1 MPGTQ
6 ATSHDVTIDHRLR
19 GLEIAR
25 RRSLWALADL
35 QPGDARAE
43 MMLAKLEEIDQA
55 LQSVVGGDQLSAQE
69 LVDVVTTKL
78 HNGVQLVVEDS
89 IPEPWLQRF
98 RAASVG
104 STRLAEGP
112 YLRDFE
118 KFVEMWLQELAHL
131 NAHRAHRSRTR
142 SQ

>member
-1 MPGTQ
+1 M
-6 ATSHDVTIDHRLR
+6 TIDHRLR
-19 GLEIAR
+19 DLEIGR
-25 RRSLWALADL
+25 RRALWALADL
-35 QPGDARAE
+35 QPGDARAARV
-43 MMLAKLEEIDQA
+43 LADLEEVDWA
-55 LQSVVGGDQLSAQE
+55 LQSVVVDHQLSPQE
-69 LVDVVTTKL
+69 LADIVITKL
-78 HNGVQLVVEDS
+78 HNDVQLVVEAS

-118 KFVEMWLQELAHL
+118 KFVAVWHHELAHL
-131 NAHRAHRSRTR
+131 NAHRAHGSRKR

>member
-1 MPGTQ
+1 M
-6 ATSHDVTIDHRLR
+6 TIDHRLR
-19 GLEIAR
+19 SLEIAR
-25 RRSLWALADL
+25 RRALWALADL

-43 MMLAKLEEIDQA
+43 EVLAELDEVDQA
-55 LQSVVGGDQLSAQE
+55 LQGVMGGDQLFAQE

-98 RAASVG
+98 QAASVG
-104 STRLAEGP
+104 ATRLAEGP

-118 KFVEMWLQELAHL
+118 KFVAVWHQELEHL
-131 NAHRAHRSRTR
+131 SAHRSKR
-142 SQ
+142 SR

>member
-1 MPGTQ
+1 M
-6 ATSHDVTIDHRLR
+6 TIDHRLR
-19 GLEIAR
+19 SLEIAR
-25 RRSLWALADL
+25 RRTLWALADL

-43 MMLAKLEEIDQA
+43 KFLAELDKVDQG
-55 LQSVVGGDQLSAQE
+55 LQDIVSGDQLSAQE

-78 HNGVQLVVEDS
+78 HNGVQLVVKDS

-98 RAASVG
+98 QAASVG

-118 KFVEMWLQELAHL
+118 KFVAVWHQVLEHL
-131 NAHRAHRSRTR
+131 SAHRSKR
-142 SQ
+142 SR

>member
-1 MPGTQ
+1 M
-6 ATSHDVTIDHRLR
+6 TIDHRHR
-19 GLEIAR
+19 SLEIAR
-25 RRSLWALADL
+25 RRALWALADL

-43 MMLAKLEEIDQA
+43 KVLAELDEVDQA
-55 LQSVVGGDQLSAQE
+55 LQGVVGNDQLSAQE

-78 HNGVQLVVEDS
+78 HNGVQLVVENS

-98 RAASVG
+98 QAASVG

-118 KFVEMWLQELAHL
+118 KFVAVWHREIEHL
-131 NAHRAHRSRTR
+131 SAHRSKR
-142 SQ
+142 SR

>member
-1 MPGTQ
+1 
-6 ATSHDVTIDHRLR
+6 VTIDHRLR
-19 GLEIAR
+19 SLEIAR
-25 RRSLWALADL
+25 RRALWALADL

-43 MMLAKLEEIDQA
+43 KVLTELNEVEQG
-55 LQSVVGGDQLSAQE
+55 LQGGVSGDQLSAQE
-69 LVDVVTTKL
+69 LVDVINTKL

-98 RAASVG
+98 QAASVG

-118 KFVEMWLQELAHL
+118 KFVAVWQQELEHL
-131 NAHRAHRSRTR
+131 SIHRAHRSSAR

>member
-1 MPGTQ
+1 M
-6 ATSHDVTIDHRLR
+6 TIDHRLR
-19 GLEIAR
+19 SLEIAR
-25 RRSLWALADL
+25 RRALWVLADL

-43 MMLAKLEEIDQA
+43 KVLAELDEVDQG
-55 LQSVVGGDQLSAQE
+55 LQDIVSGDQLSAQE
-69 LVDVVTTKL
+69 LVDLITKKL

-98 RAASVG
+98 QAASVG

-118 KFVEMWLQELAHL
+118 KFVELWHQELEHL
-131 NAHRAHRSRTR
+131 NAHRAHRSSTR

>member
-1 MPGTQ
+1 M
-6 ATSHDVTIDHRLR
+6 TIDHRLR
-19 GLEIAR
+19 GLEITR
-25 RRSLWALADL
+25 RRALWALADL

-43 MMLAKLEEIDQA
+43 TVLAELEKVDRA
-55 LQSVVGGDQLSAQE
+55 LQGGVGENQLSPQE
-69 LVDVVTTKL
+69 LVDVVITKL

-89 IPEPWLQRF
+89 VPEPWLHRF

-118 KFVEMWLQELAHL
+118 KFVAVWQQELAHL
-131 NAHRAHRSRTR
+131 NAHRAHRSTERP
-142 SQ
+142 Q

>member
-1 MPGTQ
+1 MTN
-6 ATSHDVTIDHRLR
+6 DHRLR
-19 GLEIAR
+19 SLEIAR
-25 RRSLWALADL
+25 RRALWALADL

-43 MMLAKLEEIDQA
+43 KVLAELDEVDQG
-55 LQSVVGGDQLSAQE
+55 LQGVEGGDQLSAQE

-78 HNGVQLVVEDS
+78 HNGVQLVVENS

-98 RAASVG
+98 HAASVG

-118 KFVEMWLQELAHL
+118 KFVVVWHREIEHL
-131 NAHRAHRSRTR
+131 SAHRSKRLR
-142 SQ
+142 

>member
-1 MPGTQ
+1 M
-6 ATSHDVTIDHRLR
+6 TIHHRLR
-19 GLEIAR
+19 SLEIAR
-25 RRSLWALADL
+25 RRALWALADL

-43 MMLAKLEEIDQA
+43 KVLAELDEVDQA
-55 LQSVVGGDQLSAQE
+55 LQGVVCGDQLFAQE

-98 RAASVG
+98 QAASVG

-118 KFVEMWLQELAHL
+118 KFVAVWQQELEHL
-131 NAHRAHRSRTR
+131 SAHRSKR
-142 SQ
+142 SR

>member
-1 MPGTQ
+1 M
-6 ATSHDVTIDHRLR
+6 TIDHRLR
-19 GLEIAR
+19 SLEIAKR
-25 RRSLWALADL
+25 RALWALADL

-43 MMLAKLEEIDQA
+43 KVLAELDEVDQG
-55 LQSVVGGDQLSAQE
+55 LQDVVSGDQLSAQE

-78 HNGVQLVVEDS
+78 HNGVQLIAEDS

-118 KFVEMWLQELAHL
+118 KFVAVWHQELEHL
-131 NAHRAHRSRTR
+131 KSHRAHRSSTR
-142 SQ
+142 S

>member
-1 MPGTQ
+1 MT
-6 ATSHDVTIDHRLR
+6 TDHRLR
-19 GLEIAR
+19 SLEIAR
-25 RRSLWALADL
+25 RRALWALADL

-43 MMLAKLEEIDQA
+43 EVLAELDEVDQA
-55 LQSVVGGDQLSAQE
+55 LQGVMGGDQLFAQE

-98 RAASVG
+98 QAASVG
-104 STRLAEGP
+104 ATRLAEGP

-118 KFVEMWLQELAHL
+118 KFVAVWHQELEHL
-131 NAHRAHRSRTR
+131 SAHRSKR
-142 SQ
+142 SR

>member
-1 MPGTQ
+1 M
-6 ATSHDVTIDHRLR
+6 TIDHRLR
-19 GLEIAR
+19 SLEIAR
-25 RRSLWALADL
+25 RRALWALADL

-43 MMLAKLEEIDQA
+43 KVLAELDEVDQA
-55 LQSVVGGDQLSAQE
+55 LQGVVGIDEISGQE
-69 LVDVVTTKL
+69 LVDLIATKF

-98 RAASVG
+98 QAASVG

-118 KFVEMWLQELAHL
+118 KFVVVWHQELERL
-131 NAHRAHRSRTR
+131 SAHRSKR
-142 SQ
+142 SR

>member
-1 MPGTQ
+1 MTF
-6 ATSHDVTIDHRLR
+6 DHRLR
-19 GLEIAR
+19 SLEIAR
-25 RRSLWALADL
+25 RRALWALAER

-43 MMLAKLEEIDQA
+43 MVLAELDEIDQA
-55 LQSVVGGDQLSAQE
+55 LQDVAAGDQLSAQE
-69 LVDVVTTKL
+69 LVDVVITKL
-78 HNGVQLVVEDS
+78 HNGVQLIAEDS
-89 IPEPWLQRF
+89 IPELWLQRF

-118 KFVEMWLQELAHL
+118 KFVAVWHQELEHL
-131 NAHRAHRSRTR
+131 NVHRAHRSSTR

>member
-1 MPGTQ
+1 M
-6 ATSHDVTIDHRLR
+6 TIDHRLR
-19 GLEIAR
+19 SLEIAR
-25 RRSLWALADL
+25 SRALWALADL

-43 MMLAKLEEIDQA
+43 KVLAELDEVDQA
-55 LQSVVGGDQLSAQE
+55 VQDVAAGDQLSAQE
-69 LVDVVTTKL
+69 LVDVVITKL
-78 HNGVQLVVEDS
+78 HNGVQLIAEDS

-112 YLRDFE
+112 YRRDFE
-118 KFVEMWLQELAHL
+118 KFVAVWHQELEHL
-131 NAHRAHRSRTR
+131 NAHRALRSSTR

>member
-1 MPGTQ
+1 M
-6 ATSHDVTIDHRLR
+6 TIDHRLR
-19 GLEIAR
+19 SLEIAR

-43 MMLAKLEEIDQA
+43 KMLAELDEVDLA
-55 LQSVVGGDQLSAQE
+55 LQGVMGGDQLSAQG
-69 LVDVVTTKL
+69 LVDLIATKL
-78 HNGVQLVVEDS
+78 HNGVQLVVEDC

-98 RAASVG
+98 QAASVG

-118 KFVEMWLQELAHL
+118 KFVAVWHQELEHL
-131 NAHRAHRSRTR
+131 NAHRAHSATGRSR
-142 SQ
+142 

>member
-1 MPGTQ
+1 M
-6 ATSHDVTIDHRLR
+6 TIDHRLR
-19 GLEIAR
+19 SLEIAR
-25 RRSLWALADL
+25 RRALWALADL

-43 MMLAKLEEIDQA
+43 TLLAELEEVDQA
-55 LQSVVGGDQLSAQE
+55 LLGVVGGDQLPAQE

-98 RAASVG
+98 QAASAG

-118 KFVEMWLQELAHL
+118 KFVAVWHQELEHL
-131 NAHRAHRSRTR
+131 SAHRSKR
-142 SQ
+142 S

>member
-1 MPGTQ
+1 M
-6 ATSHDVTIDHRLR
+6 TIDHRLR
-19 GLEIAR
+19 SLEIAR
-25 RRSLWALADL
+25 RRALWALADL

-43 MMLAKLEEIDQA
+43 KVLAELDRVDQG
-55 LQSVVGGDQLSAQE
+55 LQDIVSGYQLSAQE

-78 HNGVQLVVEDS
+78 HNGVQLVVENS

-98 RAASVG
+98 QAASVG

-118 KFVEMWLQELAHL
+118 KFVAVWHQELEHL
-131 NAHRAHRSRTR
+131 KAHRAHRSSTR

>member
-1 MPGTQ
+1 
-6 ATSHDVTIDHRLR
+6 VTIDYRLR
-19 GLEIAR
+19 SLEIAR
-25 RRSLWALADL
+25 RRALWALADL

-43 MMLAKLEEIDQA
+43 KVLTELNEVEQG
-55 LQSVVGGDQLSAQE
+55 LQGVVSGDQLSAQE

-78 HNGVQLVVEDS
+78 HNGVQLIAEDS

-98 RAASVG
+98 QAASVG

-118 KFVEMWLQELAHL
+118 KFVAVWHQELEHL
-131 NAHRAHRSRTR
+131 NAHRSKRSR
-142 SQ
+142 

>member
-1 MPGTQ
+1 M
-6 ATSHDVTIDHRLR
+6 TIDHRLR
-19 GLEIAR
+19 SLEIAR
-25 RRSLWALADL
+25 RRALWALADL

-43 MMLAKLEEIDQA
+43 KVLTELNEVEQG
-55 LQSVVGGDQLSAQE
+55 LQGVVSGDQLSAQE

-78 HNGVQLVVEDS
+78 HNGAQLIAEDS

-98 RAASVG
+98 QAASVG

-118 KFVEMWLQELAHL
+118 KFVAVWHQELEHL
-131 NAHRAHRSRTR
+131 NAHRAHSSSERSR
-142 SQ
+142 